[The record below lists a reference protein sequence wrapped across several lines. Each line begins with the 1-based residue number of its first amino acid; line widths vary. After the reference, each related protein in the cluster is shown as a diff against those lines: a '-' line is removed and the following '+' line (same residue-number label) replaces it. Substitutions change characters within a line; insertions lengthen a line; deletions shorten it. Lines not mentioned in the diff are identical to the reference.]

1 MPQHPFLLEMPW
13 GRQMSKKR
21 MIVTRLHVK
30 QIQEKN
36 HTQQQQN

>member
-21 MIVTRLHVK
+21 MIVTSGGFILIFGK
-30 QIQEKN
+30 TDTIL
-36 HTQQQQN
+36 